1 MSESGR
7 LMICKSQCTSST
19 CGLPRS
25 LQKVTAPSAALNM
38 IGLSLPNRVARL
50 ISAIGRPLL
59 CRRQS
64 RRTRP
69 RALRCQSQIVG
80 VRGRS
85 PSAQPRRPAQLT
97 LAAQEDARHL
107 IAGQDEL
114 DVPIELEPD
123 IVANP
128 IPESL
133 EARAPRQEIAEAV
146 EIHGPHHDT
155 KPALDVADP
164 LADDRVLAEYAAEPR
179 CATQRGSLVLR
190 QREPAHRELI
200 DARAQPEEALQDRR
214 QALGVL
220 RAPRQMRDEE
230 PLGMIGHRVAIA

>member
-1 MSESGR
+1 
-7 LMICKSQCTSST
+7 
-19 CGLPRS
+19 
-25 LQKVTAPSAALNM
+25 M
-38 IGLSLPNRVARL
+38 IGLSL
-50 ISAIGRPLL
+50 
-59 CRRQS
+59 
-64 RRTRP
+64 
-69 RALRCQSQIVG
+69 
-80 VRGRS
+80 

-107 IAGQDEL
+107 VAGQDEL

-179 CATQRGSLVLR
+179 CATQRGSLVLW
-190 QREPAHRELI
+190 QREPAHLELI
-200 DARAQPEEALQDRR
+200 DACGQSEEALQDRR
-214 QALGVL
+214 EALGVL

-230 PLGMIGHRVAIA
+230 PLGMIGHRVAIARAGEPVPGQRSDVHGEPVLAGSVLVNGRARLGPRAVEEEPEPGPAALLLEGRERRRRERD